1 MDLQQLQDNFAIDGV
16 LKFTQT
22 EGGLVRAEVKTPAC
36 TAELYLQGAHLTLWQ
51 PAGQEAVLF
60 LSDRSAF
67 VPGKAI
73 RGGVPV
79 IFPWFGAPADSPIG
93 SQLAA
98 PQDAPMHGFART
110 SAWTLAFAAM
120 AGDELHLTLT
130 LGPNEASRAVGFD
143 HFQLAY
149 NVVLGAELKLQ
160 LTVAN
165 QGSAP
170 LHFEE
175 ALHTYLAVGDA
186 RQVAVIGLSDTEYL
200 DKTEGFKRKRQ
211 VESPFKLTGETDR
224 PYLNTVMPVDVDDPV
239 LKRSVSV
246 IKSNSKTTVVWN
258 PWEERCAKLADM
270 APHGWEAMVCVE
282 TANVGENAVELAP
295 QATHT
300 MEARI
305 VVQRYAE

>member
-1 MDLQQLQDNFAIDGV
+1 MDLQALNDNFAIPDV
-16 LKFTQT
+16 LTFTQT
-22 EGGLVRAEVKTPAC
+22 EGGLVRADVTTAAC
-36 TAELYLQGAHLTLWQ
+36 TAEIYLHGAHLTLWQ

-67 VPGKAI
+67 LPAKAI

-79 IFPWFGAPADSPIG
+79 IFPWFGAPTDSPIG
-93 SQLAA
+93 SRLAA
-98 PQDAPMHGFART
+98 PADAPMHGFART
-110 SAWTLAFAAM
+110 SEWKLAFAAM

-143 HFQLAY
+143 HFQLVY

-175 ALHTYLAVGDA
+175 ALHTYLSVGDA
-186 RQVAVIGLSDTEYL
+186 RQVAIIGLSDTEYL
-200 DKTEGFKRKRQ
+200 DKTDGFKRKRQ
-211 VESPFKLTGETDR
+211 VESPFKLMGETDR

-246 IKSNSKTTVVWN
+246 TKSNSKTTVVWN
-258 PWEERCAKLADM
+258 PWAERCAQLADM
-270 APHGWEAMVCVE
+270 SPSGWEAMVCVE
-282 TANVGENAVELAP
+282 TANVGENALELAP
-295 QATHT
+295 QSTHT